1 MAAVTPALIKE
12 LRDRTSAGM
21 SDCKNA
27 LVEAEGDLDKAV
39 DVILKKGI
47 VKAASRAGKVAAE
60 GEVATWVSADGKKG
74 VIVEVNCQT
83 DFVARGDDFKKFV
96 NDVVSVAQ
104 TLPSR
109 GVGAQPSEL
118 GAQKYP
124 GSDKTIDEVRQEL
137 VGRIGENIVVRRW
150 DALEATVDAGVVQAY
165 VHMGGKLAVLL
176 AAQAP
181 SADKKSDGDFKAFVE
196 NCAMQIAAMSPL
208 VIDKSQVDAAA
219 VAKQKDIYFA
229 QLKEELDN
237 ATARIAEL
245 KAGGHDLNEKDL
257 AAELKAAE
265 QKKGPPEAM
274 WPKVVEGKISK
285 WYTEVTLLGQD
296 NVWAPGAGSIEKV
309 RAELSKKLGG
319 DVKIDAFLRFGLGEG
334 IEKKTEDLA
343 AEVAKTIGN

>member
-39 DVILKKGI
+39 EVILKKGI
-47 VKAASRAGKVAAE
+47 VKAAARAGKIATE

-83 DFVARGDDFKKFV
+83 DFVSRGDDFKKFV
-96 NDVVSVAQ
+96 QDVVSVAANLEKGKDLN
-104 TLPSR
+104 T
-109 GVGAQPSEL
+109 
-118 GAQKYP
+118 QKYP
-124 GSDKTIDEVRQEL
+124 GTDKTIDEQRQEL
-137 VGRIGENIVVRRW
+137 VGRIGENMVVRRW
-150 DALEATVDAGVVQAY
+150 DTLSSQGDGGVVQAY

-181 SADKKSDGDFKAFVE
+181 STDKRTDGDFKAFVE

-208 VIDKSQVDAAA
+208 VVNKSQVQASD
-219 VAKQKDIYFA
+219 VAKQKEIYLA

-245 KAGGHDLNEKDL
+245 NAGGHDLNADELKL
-257 AAELKAAE
+257 ELKAAE

-285 WYTEVTLLGQD
+285 WYTEVTLLGQE
-296 NVWAPGAGSIEKV
+296 NVWDPPAGTIEKV
-309 RAELSKKLGG
+309 RAELGKKLGG
-319 DVKIDAFLRFGLGEG
+319 EVKVDTFLRFGLGEG
-334 IEKKTEDLA
+334 IEKKSEDLA
-343 AEVAKTIGN
+343 AEVAKTIAG

>member
-1 MAAVTPALIKE
+1 MAAITPAQIKE
-12 LRDRTSAGM
+12 LRERTSAGM

-27 LVEAEGDLDKAV
+27 LVEAEGDLEKAV
-39 DVILKKGI
+39 EVILKKGI
-47 VKAASRAGKVAAE
+47 VKAASRAGKVATE
-60 GEVATWVSADGKKG
+60 GEVATWVSPDGKKA

-104 TLPSR
+104 KLAK
-109 GVGAQPSEL
+109 GKDL
-118 GAQKYP
+118 GAEKYP
-124 GSDKTIDEVRQEL
+124 GSDKSIDQTRQEL

-150 DALEATVDAGVVQAY
+150 DSVEASGDAGVVYPY

-181 SADKKSDGDFKAFVE
+181 SADKKNDPEFKAFIE
-196 NCAMQIAAMSPL
+196 NCAMQIAAMSP
-208 VIDKSQVDAAA
+208 VVVDKSQVKPGDI
-219 VAKQKDIYFA
+219 AKQKEIYLA

-237 ATARIAEL
+237 ANARITEL
-245 KAGGHDLNEKDL
+245 KAGGHDLKPEEL
-257 AAELKAAE
+257 ALELKAAE

-296 NVWAPGAGSIEKV
+296 NVWDQGAGSIDKI
-309 RAELSKKLGG
+309 RAALGKKLGG
-319 DVKIDAFLRFGLGEG
+319 EVKLDSFVRFGLGEG

>member
-27 LVEAEGDLDKAV
+27 LVEAEGDLEKAV
-39 DVILKKGI
+39 EVILKKGI

-104 TLPSR
+104 NLAK
-109 GVGAQPSEL
+109 GKDL
-118 GAQKYP
+118 GAEKYP
-124 GSDKTIDEVRQEL
+124 GSDKSIDEIRQEL

-150 DALEATVDAGVVQAY
+150 DSLEATGDNGVVQAY

-196 NCAMQIAAMSPL
+196 NCAMQVAAMSPI
-208 VIDKSQVDAAA
+208 VVDKSQVDAAA
-219 VAKQKDIYFA
+219 IAKQKDIYSA

-237 ATARIAEL
+237 AVARIAEL

-296 NVWAPGAGSIEKV
+296 NVWEPGAGSIDKV
-309 RAELSKKLGG
+309 RGELSKRLGG
-319 DVKIDAFLRFGLGEG
+319 DVKLDTFLRFGLGEG

-343 AEVAKTIGN
+343 AEIAKTIGN

>member
-27 LVEAEGDLDKAV
+27 LVEAEGDIDKAV

-60 GEVATWVSADGKKG
+60 GEVATWTSPDGKKG

-83 DFVARGDDFKKFV
+83 DFVARGDDFRKFV
-96 NDVVSVAQ
+96 ADVVSVAKD
-104 TLPSR
+104 LAK
-109 GVGAQPSEL
+109 GKDL
-118 GAQKYP
+118 GAEKYP
-124 GSDKTIDEVRQEL
+124 GSDKSVDEVRKEL

-150 DALEATVDAGVVQAY
+150 DSLEASGDAGVVQAY

-181 SADKKSDGDFKAFVE
+181 SAEKKSDGAFKAFVE
-196 NCAMQIAAMSPL
+196 NCAMQIAAMSP
-208 VIDKSQVDAAA
+208 VVVDKSQVQAADI
-219 VAKQKDIYFA
+219 AKQKEIYLA

-274 WPKVVEGKISK
+274 WPKVVEGKITK

-296 NVWAPGAGSIEKV
+296 NVWEPGAGSVDKV
-309 RAELSKKLGG
+309 RGELGKKLGG
-319 DVKIDAFLRFGLGEG
+319 EVKLDAFLRFGLGEG

-343 AEVAKTIGN
+343 AEVAKTISG